1 MKMNSKIKSVQELK
15 KISDKLRS
23 QSKKIVT
30 TNGVFDILHVGHIR
44 YLKQAKSLGDIL
56 IVGINSDSSVKK
68 IKGPKR
74 PINSENERAEVL
86 SALQFVDYILIF
98 SEDNPVSW
106 LKEIKPHYH
115 AKGGDYSIDRIIE
128 RSVVESNHGKIV
140 LLSLAEGKSTSNI
153 IERIK
158 SENT

>member
-15 KISDKLRS
+15 KISEKLRS
-23 QSKKIVT
+23 QGKKIVT

-44 YLKQAKSLGDIL
+44 YLKQAKSLGDVL

-74 PINSENERAEVL
+74 PINSDNERAEVL
-86 SALQFVDYILIF
+86 SALQFVDYVLIF
-98 SEDNPVSW
+98 SDDNPVSW
-106 LKEIKPHYH
+106 LKEIKPNYH
-115 AKGGDYSIDRIIE
+115 AKGGDYSLDRIIE

-140 LLSLAEGKSTSNI
+140 LLSLTDGKSTSNI